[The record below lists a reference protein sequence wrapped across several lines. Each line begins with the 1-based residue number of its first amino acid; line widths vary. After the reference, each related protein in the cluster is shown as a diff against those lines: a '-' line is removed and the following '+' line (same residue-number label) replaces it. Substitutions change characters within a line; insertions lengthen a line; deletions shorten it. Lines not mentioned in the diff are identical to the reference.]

1 MPLERPAVGV
11 GPGGR
16 QLLIARV
23 IAIVIA
29 P

>member
-16 QLLIARV
+16 QSLIARV
-23 IAIVIA
+23 IVIA

>member
-11 GPGGR
+11 GPGSPR
-16 QLLIARV
+16 LPIARV
-23 IAIVIA
+23 IVVA

>member
-1 MPLERPAVGV
+1 MRLERPAVGV

-16 QLLIARV
+16 QFPIARV
-23 IAIVIA
+23 IVIV